1 MEPVP
6 VAPHLDLEAL
16 RQRRAELRESI
27 DALEQ
32 ALAAPAP
39 GRVEAWGE
47 RVHVALVEL
56 SGDFRQHIELTEGP
70 HGLYGGVLTSAP
82 RLSNAVTRLT
92 REHADINGL
101 LEDLLARL
109 SGSANTDRVED
120 IRGQGTLLL
129 DRLIRHRQRGADLV
143 YEAYQADVGGET

>member
-6 VAPHLDLEAL
+6 PVPALDMEAL

-27 DALEQ
+27 NALEQ

-39 GRVEAWGE
+39 GRVEAWGQ

-56 SGDFRQHIELTEGP
+56 SGDFRQHIEVTEGP

-101 LEDLLARL
+101 LEDLLARV

-143 YEAYQADVGGET
+143 YEAFQADVGGET